1 MREDRQHTEGDRM
14 GKELETYHGSCH
26 CGAVSFTFR
35 AKEITSGRRCNCS
48 ICIRRG
54 AVMSAEYLPPDAFL
68 ELKGLDSLAVYRFG
82 DKVVNHYFCKRCGIY
97 PFHDAVGKPGFY
109 RINLGCVSELD
120 PLALEIVMIDGKD
133 F

>member
-1 MREDRQHTEGDRM
+1 MSKQL
-14 GKELETYHGSCH
+14 KTYHGSCH
-26 CGAVSFTFR
+26 CGAVAFTFR
-35 AKEITSGRRCNCS
+35 AQKITSGRRCNCS

-54 AVMSAEYLPPDAFL
+54 AVMSAEYFPPDAFA
-68 ELKGLDSLAVYRFG
+68 EMKGLDALAVYQFG
-82 DKVVNHYFCKRCGIY
+82 DKMVNHYFCKRCGIY
-97 PFHDAVGKPGFY
+97 PFHDAVGEPGFY